1 MAVTARYLLAVAVA
15 GVVDSTA
22 ASQEIAMRPRRRRT
36 VLAVLPIL
44 ALAACTPPDDADGGV
59 TPAPTVTV
67 TVPVTKPSPEAT
79 DDGGA
84 AAGPCAD
91 LGPGSTITD
100 LAVLFVTAPTV
111 GAEVSSGFAV
121 AGCTN
126 AFEATF
132 QWELVDRDGAV
143 LAGGNGT
150 ATCGSGCLG
159 TFEFTVDYTVERPIL
174 GTLKVF
180 TLSAEDASAD
190 PQDLNAL
197 PLRLQ
202 P

>member
-1 MAVTARYLLAVAVA
+1 
-15 GVVDSTA
+15 
-22 ASQEIAMRPRRRRT
+22 MRPRRRRT
-36 VLAVLPIL
+36 VLALVLPVL
-44 ALAACTPPDDADGGV
+44 ALAACTPGADDTDGDAV

-67 TVPVTKPSPEAT
+67 TVPATTSSPAPT
-79 DDGGA
+79 GGGGA
-84 AAGPCAD
+84 AADPCAQ

-100 LAVLFVTAPTV
+100 LAVLFVTAPSV
-111 GAEVSSGFAV
+111 GAEVATGFPV

-159 TFEFTVDYTVERPIL
+159 TFEFTVDYTIERPMV
-174 GTLKVF
+174 GTLRVF
-180 TLSAEDASAD
+180 TLSAEDDSAG
-190 PQDLNAL
+190 PQDLNAI